1 MFFENKSKVGVN
13 MKEIKIVVVDDSPFS
28 VAMLT
33 NMLNENGFN
42 VVGSANNLEEAVDAV
57 VQFNPDVVTMDMT
70 MQGTNGIECT
80 KAIHLVKPDMKVIIV
95 SSMMDDEIV
104 RNAKKENISGYVQ
117 KPVDSEELSL
127 LINRIMA
134 DEALF
139 SELEALYYTVF
150 KEALTDT
157 CNKFFKAVPEFQKE
171 DNTNEAQVSRGVSVV
186 MGIIGKYGGRMILD
200 MSYTTAKNMAVAL
213 LKKDFQSKEEIINT
227 MAEIANIVAGNACS
241 LLNKSNKLLGLRVA
255 PPTVVYGES
264 LNISKSELDSLAS
277 TKAETTFGELYMSIG
292 FKRGECK

>member
-1 MFFENKSKVGVN
+1 

-33 NMLNENGFN
+33 NMLTESGFN
-42 VVGSANNLEEAVDAV
+42 VVGSANNLEESIDAV
-57 VQFNPDVVTMDMT
+57 TRLNPDVVTMDMT
-70 MQGTNGIECT
+70 MVGTNGIECT
-80 KAIHLVKPDMKVIIV
+80 KAIHLVNPNIKVVIV
-95 SSMMDDEIV
+95 SSMMDEEIERDARKV
-104 RNAKKENISGYVQ
+104 KIAGYVQ

-134 DEALF
+134 DEELF
-139 SELEALYYTVF
+139 TELDGLYYTVF

-157 CNKFFKAVPEFQKE
+157 CNKLFKMVPDFQQE
-171 DNTNEAQVSRGVSVV
+171 DNSNKVQVSRGVSVV
-186 MGIIGKYGGRMILD
+186 IGIIGRYGGRMILD
-200 MSYTTAKNMAVAL
+200 MAYDTAKKITDSL
-213 LKKDFQSKEEIINT
+213 LKKDSQNKEEIINT
-227 MAEIANIVAGNACS
+227 IAEMSNIVAGNACS

-277 TKAETTFGELYMSIG
+277 TKAESIFGELYMSIG
-292 FKRGECK
+292 FKRGECE